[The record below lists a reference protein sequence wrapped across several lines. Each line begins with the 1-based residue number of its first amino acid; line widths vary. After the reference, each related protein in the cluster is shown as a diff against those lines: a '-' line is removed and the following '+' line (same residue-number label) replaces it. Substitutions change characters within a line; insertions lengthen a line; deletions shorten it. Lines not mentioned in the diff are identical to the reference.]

1 MNPESSPVSYQR
13 LFAVGEFRAILL
25 AHLVSMLGDVI
36 GTVAVTVLVYQETK
50 SPVLAA
56 VAFSLMF
63 LPHVFGGAFVRV
75 IMDRF
80 RPRQVLVAC
89 NLLSAVLV
97 GSLTVP
103 GAPVA
108 VVLAVMFVVGM
119 LAPVFVGIRS
129 AVLPDILGN
138 GRLFVLGRSTIRVV
152 SQSAQVVGYLL
163 GGVLLLFLPPQGA
176 LAANAASF
184 GIAAL
189 LFRFGTRERGRPG
202 RTGRSEPVSRVTL
215 RDVLA
220 NRPVRQLLLI
230 GWIAP
235 CFAIAAEALAAPYVA
250 GLGRPERDLA
260 LLLSAGA
267 AGMVLADLV
276 CSRLIPPGLQRRLIK
291 PGAVLLCLPMI
302 VFAVQPSLPVAVA
315 ILFLSGLGLVYNAG
329 LDALLVERSPDSLLP
344 KALAYQYVLLLGLQ
358 GLAVVG
364 WGLLGELV
372 PASGVI
378 AAAGAAG
385 VVAILLVTR
394 RLHAENNQVRKGED
408 TAMGFPR

>member
-1 MNPESSPVSYQR
+1 VNPESSPVSYQR

-50 SPVLAA
+50 SPVLTA
-56 VAFSLMF
+56 VAFSLTF
-63 LPHVFGGAFVRV
+63 LPHVFGGTFVRV

-103 GAPVA
+103 GVPVA

-129 AVLPDILGN
+129 AVLPDVLGN
-138 GRLFVLGRSTIRVV
+138 GRLFVLGRGAIRLV

-163 GGVLLLFLPPQGA
+163 GGVLLLFLSPHGA

-184 GIAAL
+184 GVAAL
-189 LFRFGTRERGRPG
+189 LFGFGTRERSWPE
-202 RTGRSEPVSRVTL
+202 RTERGEPTRSLTL

-235 CFAIAAEALAAPYVA
+235 CFAIAAEALAVPYIA

-276 CSRLIPPGLQRRLIK
+276 CSRLIPPDLQRRLVR
-291 PGAVLLCLPMI
+291 PGAVMLCLPMI
-302 VFAVQPSLPVAVA
+302 AFAVQPSLPVAVA

-329 LDALLVERSPDSLLP
+329 LDTLLVERSPDPLLP
-344 KALAYQYVLLLGLQ
+344 KALAYQYILLLGLQ

-364 WGLLGELV
+364 WGLLGELA
-372 PASGVI
+372 PANGVI

-385 VVAILLVTR
+385 VVAILLITR
-394 RLHAENNQVRKGED
+394 RLHAENHQVRKGED
-408 TAMGFPR
+408 TAMGLPR